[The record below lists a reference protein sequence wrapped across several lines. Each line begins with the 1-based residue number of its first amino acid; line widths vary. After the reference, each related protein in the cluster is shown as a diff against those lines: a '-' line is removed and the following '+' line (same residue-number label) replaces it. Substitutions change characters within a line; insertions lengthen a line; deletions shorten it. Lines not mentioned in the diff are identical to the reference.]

1 MKTNRHVRFP
11 FASKC
16 NLGAAL
22 LLVLLVATAA
32 RAQLTPIGDSY
43 TNTADPTTNY
53 GAKTV
58 LDVESAS
65 QTAYIQF
72 NLSSIPSGYTGAD
85 ITKATL
91 KLYVN
96 ATTKAGSFNVDFVN
110 GTWSEATIDANNA
123 PALGSTIAASVPLTT
138 ADKNQYILID
148 ITAALQAWLNGTE
161 ANNGIALVGNSPIN
175 ASFDSKESTTTSHAA
190 ELDIVF
196 ASGNGTI
203 TGVNTAAGS
212 GLSGGGTSGTLNLS
226 LLTTCSSRQVL
237 SWSGSAW
244 ACTTVKGT
252 GTVTSVGSGLGLTG
266 GPITTSGT
274 LSIDTTAVPLLA
286 SYNKFTIGQEINTS
300 GNSDGLD
307 AFASGTNY
315 NGVFGL
321 SSATSGTSA
330 GVLGISD
337 SGTGYGVY
345 GASGA
350 TGGTGVYG
358 TSSGGYAVYGNASG
372 SGSGV
377 VGIGENNIGVL
388 GSGYVGV
395 YGSSATNTGVT
406 GLGITGVS
414 GASEVCCGTGGDFY
428 GFSASSG
435 SDQSGT
441 TGVDAIGGN
450 GDPSNFTNG
459 GYGVYGAGGSGGAD
473 GGVGVYG
480 LGGNGTSVDGNG
492 GFFVGANSSSYGD
505 GIVVF
510 AGSGGL
516 AGLLDGNLQVN
527 GAIYASTKDFKI
539 DHPLDPANKY
549 LVHASVESSEMMN
562 IYTGNVTTDAQGGAT
577 VQLPEWFEVLNTDF
591 RYQLTVIGQFAQ
603 AIIARK
609 IESNRFEIRT
619 NAPNVEVSWQIT
631 GVRQD
636 AYAKAH
642 PLVVEE
648 EKDARLKGF
657 YIHPDLYG
665 APQEKQIE
673 WARHPEMMK
682 QMKAKREAHPA
693 RPSSPRTP
701 VLPLRAT
708 PAVGPVK

>member
-1 MKTNRHVRFP
+1 MNNLKMKLSWF
-11 FASKC
+11 SI
-16 NLGAAL
+16 
-22 LLVLLVATAA
+22 LLVNLCALTAA
-32 RAQLTPIGDSY
+32 YAQITPSGDSY

-53 GAKTV
+53 GAKTL
-58 LDVESAS
+58 LDVESAL

-72 NLSSIPSGYTGAD
+72 NLSSIPAGYTSAD

-96 ATTKAGSFNVDFVN
+96 TVTKAGSFNVDYVN
-110 GTWSEATIDANNA
+110 GTWSEGTIDANNA

-148 ITAALQAWLNGTE
+148 ITTALQAWLNGTE
-161 ANNGIALVGNSPIN
+161 TNYGIALVGNSPLN

-196 ASGNGTI
+196 AGGGGGGI
-203 TGVNTAAGS
+203 TGITTASGS
-212 GLSGGGTSGTLNLS
+212 GLIGGGTSGTLNLS
-226 LLTTCSSRQVL
+226 LLTTCSSGQVL

-266 GPITTSGT
+266 GPITTRGT

-315 NGVFGL
+315 NGVYGL

-330 GVLGISD
+330 GVLGIST
-337 SGTGYGVY
+337 SITGYGVY

-358 TSSGGYAVYGNASG
+358 TSSGGFAVYGNASG
-372 SGSGV
+372 VAS
-377 VGIGENNIGVL
+377 I
-388 GSGYVGV
+388 GV
-395 YGSSATNTGVT
+395 YGSGYNEGVYGTSATGF
-406 GLGITGVS
+406 GLDGFGITGVAGES
-414 GASEVCCGTGGDFY
+414 YVCCSGFGGAFY
-428 GFSASSG
+428 GFNAEFGSG
-435 SDQSGT
+435 QNGT
-441 TGVDAIGGN
+441 TGVFAEGGF
-450 GDPSNFTNG
+450 GDPYNVTG
-459 GYGVYGAGGSGGAD
+459 GGAGVYA
-473 GGVGVYG
+473 
-480 LGGNGTSVDGNG
+480 LGGNGTNSDGQG
-492 GFFVGANSSSYGD
+492 GFFEGADSSAYGD
-505 GIVVF
+505 GIDAV
-510 AGSGGL
+510 AGSGY
-516 AGLLDGNLQVN
+516 AGFFNGNVDVA
-527 GAIYASTKDFKI
+527 GAITATTKDFRI

-577 VQLPEWFEVLNTDF
+577 VQLPEWFQTLNTDF

-603 AIIARK
+603 AIVAHK
-609 IESNRFEIRT
+609 IENNQFAIRT
-619 NAPNVEVSWQIT
+619 NASNVEVSWQVT

-682 QMKAKREAHPA
+682 QMNAKREAHPA

-701 VLPLRAT
+701 VPPLRAT
-708 PAVGPVK
+708 PAVGAGK

>member
-1 MKTNRHVRFP
+1 M
-11 FASKC
+11 
-16 NLGAAL
+16 
-22 LLVLLVATAA
+22 LVLLVATVAH
-32 RAQLTPIGDSY
+32 AQLTPIGDAY

-53 GAKTV
+53 GAKTL

-85 ITKATL
+85 LTKATL

-96 ATTKAGSFNVDFVN
+96 AVTKAGSFNVDYVN
-110 GTWSEATIDANNA
+110 GTWTEGTIDANNA
-123 PALGSTIAASVPLTT
+123 PALGSTIAANVPLTT

-148 ITAALQAWLNGTE
+148 ITAAVQAWLNGSQ
-161 ANNGIALVGNSPIN
+161 ANDGIALVGNSPLN
-175 ASFDSKESTTTSHAA
+175 ASFDSKENTTTSHPA

-196 ASGNGTI
+196 VGGGTI
-203 TGVNTAAGS
+203 TGVTTASGS
-212 GLSGGGTSGTLNLS
+212 GLTGGGTSGTLNLS
-226 LLTTCSSRQVL
+226 LLTTCSSGQIL

-244 ACTTVKGT
+244 ACTTAKGT

-330 GVLGISD
+330 GVLGISN
-337 SGTGYGVY
+337 SVTGNGVY

-358 TSSGGYAVYGNASG
+358 TSSGGLAVYGNASG
-372 SGSGV
+372 NGYGVSGQGGVYGV
-377 VGIGENNIGVL
+377 VGN
-388 GSGYVGV
+388 GSNVGV
-395 YGSSATNTGVT
+395 YGFSATDTGVA
-406 GLGITGVS
+406 GFGITGVYGES
-414 GASEVCCGTGGDFY
+414 YVCCSGFGGDFY
-428 GFSASSG
+428 GFSAYSG
-435 SDQSGT
+435 SGQSGQ
-441 TGVDAIGGN
+441 TGVGATGGN
-450 GDPSNFTNG
+450 GDPSTFSTG
-459 GYGVYGAGGSGGAD
+459 GDGVLGTGGSGGAD
-473 GGVGVYG
+473 GGIGVYG
-480 LGGNGTSVDGNG
+480 LGGNGTTVDGVG
-492 GFFVGANSSSYGD
+492 GFFVGANSSSTGD
-505 GIVVF
+505 GIAGF
-510 AGSGGL
+510 AGSGL

-562 IYTGNVTTDAQGGAT
+562 IYTGNVTTDGQGEAA

-603 AIIARK
+603 AIVGRK
-609 IESNRFEIRT
+609 MENNRFEIRT
-619 NAPNVEVSWQIT
+619 SAPNVEVSWQVT

-708 PAVGPVK
+708 PAVGPAK